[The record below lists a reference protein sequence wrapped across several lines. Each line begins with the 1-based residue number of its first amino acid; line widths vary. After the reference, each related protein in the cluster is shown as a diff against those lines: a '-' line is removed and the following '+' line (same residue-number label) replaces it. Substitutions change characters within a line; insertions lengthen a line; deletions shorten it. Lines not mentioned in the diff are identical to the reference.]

1 MKNITKKVY
10 IVPDYQATSNDHWY
24 PWLSRQIKD
33 AGFEAKRIMLAN
45 PFQPDLEE
53 WQHNLKLQIPSLD
66 EHSFIVA
73 HGLGGLNALK
83 FLEEHYSR
91 TQLKIG
97 GLMLVA
103 AFDTPLVAWS
113 ELNKMVQAVK
123 LDLNNLS
130 HGAKR
135 FVMLLSSN
143 DPYVLAPISLRLGHS
158 LNAQIFEIKNAGH
171 FNKLD
176 GYADFSKLLELLKL
190 CLANDL
196 QNAAGL

>member
-1 MKNITKKVY
+1 
-10 IVPDYQATSNDHWY
+10 
-24 PWLSRQIKD
+24 
-33 AGFEAKRIMLAN
+33 
-45 PFQPDLEE
+45 
-53 WQHNLKLQIPSLD
+53 
-66 EHSFIVA
+66 
-73 HGLGGLNALK
+73 
-83 FLEEHYSR
+83 
-91 TQLKIG
+91 
-97 GLMLVA
+97 
-103 AFDTPLVAWS
+103 
-113 ELNKMVQAVK
+113 MVQAVK

-143 DPYVLAPISLRLGHS
+143 DPYVPAPISLRLGHS

>member
-1 MKNITKKVY
+1 MVKPADQRRGVRGQT
-10 IVPDYQATSNDHWY
+10 DH
-24 PWLSRQIKD
+24 
-33 AGFEAKRIMLAN
+33 AGQS
-45 PFQPDLEE
+45 FQPDLEE
-53 WQHNLKLQIPSLD
+53 WQHNLKLQIPYLD

-73 HGLGGLNALK
+73 HGLGGLSALK
-83 FLEEHYSR
+83 FLEEHYNR

-143 DPYVLAPISLRLGHS
+143 DPYVPAPISLRLGHS
-158 LNAQIFEIKNAGH
+158 LNAQILK
-171 FNKLD
+171 
-176 GYADFSKLLELLKL
+176 SKMQGILTSWMAMQIFQSYSSSSNCVWQMICKM
-190 CLANDL
+190 L
-196 QNAAGL
+196 QAFKQ

>member
-10 IVPDYQATSNDHWY
+10 IVPDYQATSNNHWY

-53 WQHNLKLQIPSLD
+53 WQHNLKLQIPPLD

-73 HGLGGLNALK
+73 HGLGGLSALK
-83 FLEEHYSR
+83 FLEDHYNR

-123 LDLNNLS
+123 LDMNNLS
-130 HGAKR
+130 QAAKR

-143 DPYVLAPISLRLGHS
+143 DPYVPAPISLRLGHS